1 MKWSL
6 GLEHVTVSRLLQSV
20 VEGGFL
26 LDLGCSGVFEWLP
39 LSWPLG
45 VGDVCLGTR
54 EAALSPHG
62 GHRTFLHGF

>member
-6 GLEHVTVSRLLQSV
+6 GLEQVTVSRLQQSMV
-20 VEGGFL
+20 DGGFL
-26 LDLGCSGVFEWLP
+26 LDLGGFVVFERLP
-39 LSWPLG
+39 LSRPFG
-45 VGDVCLGTR
+45 VGGVCLRTR